1 MKKFIAVSFTL
12 MFAINISAA
21 KKSKV
26 TPLPFDPGCGT
37 KASLIMTGGKVVN
50 YTAYTKL
57 YFVTHVEDSTY
68 QYMNVFVPEGATQQA
83 PMFLRTYMGGYMA
96 SEAGYPQT
104 QDASE
109 RALAEG
115 YVLVIPGSRAVIPL

>member
-1 MKKFIAVSFTL
+1 
-12 MFAINISAA
+12 
-21 KKSKV
+21 
-26 TPLPFDPGCGT
+26 
-37 KASLIMTGGKVVN
+37 MTGGKVVN